1 MGLGGLLGKQLA
13 IYTLPGYGEIMTS
26 DRDGERPSRGPA
38 SRLAM
43 FAFLLAAVFGGG
55 LAIGRAVGPIDEPTT
70 TEPTVGVPAPDPRPV
85 PAPTPTTG
93 HGEHP

>member
-1 MGLGGLLGKQLA
+1 
-13 IYTLPGYGEIMTS
+13 
-26 DRDGERPSRGPA
+26 
-38 SRLAM
+38 M

-70 TEPTVGVPAPDPRPV
+70 TEPTVGVPAPDPAPP